1 MSTSKNISKRTLLKR
16 VSAALPFAVFSMPPK
31 VFADTKSAHGAPVK
45 LAMVEAL
52 SGAFANTGEAVFRNL
67 VWATERINARGGIA
81 IQGSAARLLELS
93 RYDSKGQVEEALA
106 ALRAALDDGAQIIL
120 QGNSSAIAAAL
131 IDAVNKHNERVPERR
146 VIFLNYSAVDPIL
159 TNEKCSPWHFRF
171 DAHADMRMAALM
183 EVLREDRALKSVYLI
198 GQDYS
203 FGQAVLREARK
214 QLGAQ
219 RADVQIAG
227 DELHPL
233 GRIKDFAPYAA
244 KIKAS
249 GAGAVLTG
257 NFGNDLVLLIKACR
271 EVGFEGKFYTF
282 YGNALGAPA
291 AIGAAGVGKVIAVA
305 DWLPN
310 VGAPDG
316 IARGARQIE
325 AQAFYQAFRQ
335 RFPKPEDDYVHMRMH
350 VMMEA
355 LAVSLSGALSA
366 QGLNVAKA
374 AAQLSRARVNLFGQ
388 TGQMRSSD
396 HQFQQPLVV
405 GVMDRVG
412 TPGVKFD
419 VEGSGY
425 GFRLVKLIEA
435 KAAEMPTSCKMATL

>member
-1 MSTSKNISKRTLLKR
+1 
-16 VSAALPFAVFSMPPK
+16 
-31 VFADTKSAHGAPVK
+31 
-45 LAMVEAL
+45 
-52 SGAFANTGEAVFRNL
+52 
-67 VWATERINARGGIA
+67 
-81 IQGSAARLLELS
+81 
-93 RYDSKGQVEEALA
+93 
-106 ALRAALDDGAQIIL
+106 
-120 QGNSSAIAAAL
+120 
-131 IDAVNKHNERVPERR
+131 
-146 VIFLNYSAVDPIL
+146 
-159 TNEKCSPWHFRF
+159 
-171 DAHADMRMAALM
+171 
-183 EVLREDRALKSVYLI
+183 
-198 GQDYS
+198 
-203 FGQAVLREARK
+203 
-214 QLGAQ
+214 
-219 RADVQIAG
+219 
-227 DELHPL
+227 
-233 GRIKDFAPYAA
+233 
-244 KIKAS
+244 
-249 GAGAVLTG
+249 
-257 NFGNDLVLLIKACR
+257 VLLIKACR

-316 IARGARQIE
+316 IVRGARQVE

-366 QGLNVAKA
+366 QGLDVAKA

-388 TGQMRSSD
+388 TGQMRGSD

-435 KAAEMPTSCKMATL
+435 KAAEMPTSCKMAAL